1 MTLILIYV
9 IAGIGVLISLAALGI
24 YIHRAAKAVGRLEM
38 SNACDK
44 RIHELKTK
52 WIKNSYNSID
62 NINAGMD
69 IRLSDPTVRIKDTKT
84 PI

>member
-1 MTLILIYV
+1 MIYIYFLAGFGCLI
-9 IAGIGVLISLAALGI
+9 GFAALGI
-24 YIHRAAKAVGRLEM
+24 YIHRAAKAAGRLEM
-38 SNACDK
+38 SNDCDK

-52 WIKNSYNSID
+52 WVKNSYDSID

-69 IRLSDPTVRIKDTKT
+69 VRLPDPTVRIKDTKT